1 MPEMEEKIEKKTE
14 ETRMLAKE
22 SLAYL
27 GSKHCVLVCRGIS
40 DAPFTLKLFAKEFGV
55 GIGALCVI
63 LTEEQRR
70 SLNITKDI
78 EEQLVERIRE
88 VWKAKNAVVRPGAR
102 DVIAAVSLF
111 TNAVSEGSL
120 TWYAPQTALNAS
132 AVTATKRPLAGG
144 FGFGGENSLP
154 VEACSLALWGA
165 KTCRRDPTRKMR
177 IG

>member
-1 MPEMEEKIEKKTE
+1 
-14 ETRMLAKE
+14 MLAKE

-88 VWKAKNAVVRPGAR
+88 AAK
-102 DVIAAVSLF
+102 L
-111 TNAVSEGSL
+111 
-120 TWYAPQTALNAS
+120 YAPQVRILLNPGSEAAAKLLCS
-132 AVTATKRPLAGG
+132 GRCSSWYRRFYAGR
-144 FGFGGENSLP
+144 
-154 VEACSLALWGA
+154 LWGA
-165 KTCRRDPTRKMR
+165 ADPDRNR
-177 IG
+177 NDLPEL